1 MPFSSSI
8 MPISFLF
15 LCLLLCCNTAVAA
28 AEITSETTD
37 HVALVSF
44 MSMISKDPLG
54 VLSSW
59 RNQSLHHCQWTGVSC
74 GNSHHPQRVTSLIL
88 DSLMLAGTL
97 SPSLANLTFLQTI
110 ILSNNYFS
118 GTIPPELGALLRL
131 QTLVLSNN
139 SLAGVIPT
147 NITSCL
153 SLQSL
158 LLDTNM
164 LTGEIPAELGKL
176 VNLVRLRLYTN
187 NLTGFIPA
195 SIGNLTSLVSL
206 DLSENSLQGDI
217 PDTIGKLVK
226 LGFLQLSIN
235 RLSGKLPSSLC
246 NFSFAYYIDVGL
258 NQLYGEVPWN
268 MGSNLPSVR
277 RLYLY
282 SNQFDGSIPV
292 WLSNASRLER
302 LGLEENQFNGI
313 VPPELGML
321 PNLSW
326 LALGNNQ
333 LGGQTTSDWEFLNA
347 MTNCSN
353 LQILE
358 FSNNLFNGLL
368 PSSIANLST
377 QLQWLSMENNQ
388 IAGSIPEEMGR
399 YINLTVL
406 LMHDN
411 LLTGSLPASIGRLQ
425 SLHRLSLSENRFSGQ
440 IPSSLGNLTK
450 LNELNL
456 GGNGLEGSI
465 PGSLGNLQ
473 NLNFLNLSCNKLK
486 GSIPKEVVSLSSLS
500 KFLDVSHNFL
510 IGPLPL
516 EVGSLENLVG
526 FNLSENQLSGE
537 IPSTIGQCLLLE
549 YLLIE
554 GNSFEGTIPS
564 SLRNLKGLQQL
575 DLSHN
580 NLSGQIPEFLESFQ
594 FLKYLNLS
602 FNNFEGDVPKGGIF
616 TNLTASSLIGNS
628 KLCRSDQSCSF
639 EAAKGRHITTTVM
652 VIIVVIGI
660 FLPLFILSLFGFS
673 CYRQMSIRTSL
684 IMADMMDNRSN
695 VSYAE
700 LARATDGF
708 STSNL
713 IGAGSFG
720 TVYKGIMERD
730 EKIVAVKVLN
740 LQSRG
745 AENSFLAEC
754 EALRNIRHRNL
765 VKILT
770 TCASLDPQGNDFKAL
785 VFEFMPNESLE
796 KWLHPQTRDDY
807 NFMKLSFIQRLNIA
821 IDVASALDYL
831 HHHIQ
836 TPIVHCD
843 VKPSNILLD
852 IDMVAHVTDFGLA
865 RLLSSTACGSS
876 TMSSTSTG
884 LRGSIGYV
892 PPEYGMGQRV
902 SKNGDVYSYGILL
915 LEMFTGKRPTDETF
929 NDGLNLHK
937 FVELA
942 FPDRVMEIINQDL
955 IVEDEGI
962 KDGKDDSTASYTRNR
977 LQRCL
982 IKTIQ
987 TALSCSRESP
997 INRNNM
1003 GNVVRELLETR
1014 DLFLGGCDSR
1024 MENQTTVL
1032 ETEAAARQKF
1042 MEH

>member
-1 MPFSSSI
+1 
-8 MPISFLF
+8 
-15 LCLLLCCNTAVAA
+15 
-28 AEITSETTD
+28 
-37 HVALVSF
+37 

-54 VLSSW
+54 ALSTW
-59 RNQSLHHCQWTGVSC
+59 RNKSLHHCQWTGVSC
-74 GNSHHPQRVTSLIL
+74 SNSHQPQRVTSLIL

-118 GTIPPELGALLRL
+118 GTIPPELGRLLRL

-139 SLAGVIPT
+139 SLAGDIPT

-153 SLQSL
+153 SLQNLS
-158 LLDTNM
+158 LDTNM

-176 VNLVRLRLYTN
+176 VNLVRLRLYTD
-187 NLTGFIPA
+187 NLTGSIPA
-195 SIGNLTSLVSL
+195 SVGNLTSLLSL

-226 LGFLQLSIN
+226 LAFIQLSIN
-235 RLSGKLPSSLC
+235 RLSGKLSSSLC
-246 NFSFAYYIDVGL
+246 NFSSAYYIDVGL
-258 NQLYGEVPWN
+258 NQLYGEVPRN

-282 SNQFDGSIPV
+282 SNQFKGSIPV

-302 LGLEENQFNGI
+302 LGLEENQFNGV

-326 LALGNNQ
+326 LALGNNH
-333 LGGQTTSDWEFLNA
+333 LGAQTTSDWEFLNA
-347 MTNCSN
+347 LTNCSN

-358 FSNNLFNGLL
+358 FSDNLFNSML

-388 IAGSIPEEMGR
+388 ITGSIPEEMGR

-411 LLTGSLPASIGRLQ
+411 LLTGSIPASIGRLQ
-425 SLHRLSLSENRFSGQ
+425 SLHRLSLSENRFSGE
-440 IPSSLGNLTK
+440 IPSSLGNLTQ

-456 GGNGLEGSI
+456 GGNGFEGNI

-500 KFLDVSHNFL
+500 KFLDVSYNFL

-516 EVGSLENLVG
+516 EVGSLKNLVG

-537 IPSTIGQCLLLE
+537 IPSTLGQCLLLE
-549 YLLIE
+549 YLLLE

-564 SLRNLKGLQQL
+564 SLSNLKGLQQL

-580 NLSGQIPEFLESFQ
+580 NLSGQIPEFLENFQ
-594 FLKYLNLS
+594 FLNYLNLS
-602 FNNFEGDVPKGGIF
+602 FNDFEGDVPKGGTF
-616 TNLTASSLIGNS
+616 RNLTAASLIGNS
-628 KLCRSDQSCSF
+628 KLCRSNQSCSF
-639 EAAKGRHITTTVM
+639 EAAEGRHITTTVIM
-652 VIIVVIGI
+652 IIVVISI
-660 FLPLFILSLFGFS
+660 FLALFLLSLFGFS
-673 CYRQMSIRTSL
+673 YYRKKSRTSL
-684 IMADMMDNRSN
+684 IMADMMDYHSN

-745 AENSFLAEC
+745 AEKSFLAEC

-796 KWLHPQTRDDY
+796 KWLHPQTSDGY
-807 NFMKLSFIQRLNIA
+807 NFMKLSFIQMLNIA

-831 HHHIQ
+831 HHQVQ

-865 RLLSSTACGSS
+865 RLLSRTASGSS
-876 TMSSTSTG
+876 TMSSTSIG

-892 PPEYGMGQRV
+892 PPEYGMDERV
-902 SKNGDVYSYGILL
+902 STNGDVYSYGILL

-942 FPDRVMEIINQDL
+942 FPDRVIEIISQDL
-955 IVEDEGI
+955 IVEDAGI
-962 KDGKDDSTASYTRNR
+962 KDGEDDSTTSYARTR
-977 LQRCL
+977 LQMCL
-982 IKTIQ
+982 IKIIWI
-987 TALSCSRESP
+987 ALSCSRESP
-997 INRNNM
+997 KYRNNM

-1014 DLFLGGCDSR
+1014 DLFLEG
-1024 MENQTTVL
+1024 
-1032 ETEAAARQKF
+1032 
-1042 MEH
+1042 